1 MAGSQLK
8 RLKASLKEQGIIGP
22 QKSKKQKR
30 QFAQDEK
37 AKGDKRLQKSAAL
50 GQIREQFNP
59 FDLKHNPRGPKFEIT
74 SNRPQTGAAAKG
86 IHGRPTE
93 AKSLGEQRRK
103 ETLLVEMQKRNKV
116 GGILDR
122 RFGENDPAMAEEE
135 KMLER
140 FAREKQRTHKKTSL
154 FDLEETEP
162 LGELTHMGQ
171 ALNFRDMALADD
183 FDEDDLD
190 GDESDSSLS
199 LKKRLKRIRNSE
211 LGEGDDEAGVDEPE
225 RKKTKKEVM
234 EEVIAK
240 SKMHKYERQVA
251 KDEDEDLRM
260 ELDKELPNLHALL
273 LSHGGKTT
281 TAKTEDSSRLIA
293 GVDRATFDKDFDL
306 RLKKLVQDRRA
317 APTERTKTDEEVAEE
332 EAKRLKE
339 LEEKRLKRM
348 NGEPVSDDEDEDEDE
363 EMKDQ
368 SAEEPAF
375 QFIPEE
381 EEEDFGLGKG
391 IKTRPTAT
399 ELGFDDEDDFII
411 EDDLI
416 ASGSDLE
423 PIESE
428 EEESDDDQEYQGD
441 DSEDDEFT
449 KGLLNEEETKSS
461 VFANASASA
470 TAGADVDSSDLPFT
484 FPCPQSHEELVA
496 LAQKYPGEKL
506 PTIVQRIRALY
517 HPKLNST
524 HKEKL
529 GKFAQAL
536 VDLVGSGPRDESS
549 PSFQALESLVRHI
562 HSLAKMFPVE
572 IANQYRSHLVEISEK
587 RPLAL
592 HEGDLTLLTA
602 IGSTFPTSDHFH
614 QVTTPAMLTIGR
626 YLGGKIPKSLS
637 DYAVGMYLSTLAI
650 QYQQFSKRYVPEAMS
665 FCLNTLCALS
675 PLAVSSVSPNFP
687 LHEPAIGVRISD
699 ARKTKLRQL
708 SPTDC
713 SSIEIN
719 GAEAESAKAALV
731 NTTIQLLGAA
741 ADTWTGKSAFYETF
755 QPALAII
762 THLNSKLCRSKL
774 PEALSEQLEKS
785 KSKFERMLKIAQLS
799 RRPLELHHHKPLAIK
814 TYIPKFED
822 SYDPNKHYDPD
833 RERAEMAKLKKEHR
847 KERKGA
853 MRELRKDAQFMAREN
868 LRVKKAKD
876 EAYEKK
882 YKRLVAEI
890 QNEEGREANAYERE
904 KEGRK
909 RARHR

>member
-8 RLKASLKEQGIIGP
+8 RLKASLREQGIVGP

-59 FDLKHNPRGPKFEIT
+59 FDLKHNPRGPKFEVT
-74 SNRPQTGAAAKG
+74 TNRPQTGAAAKG

-93 AKSLGEQRRK
+93 AKSLGEQRRR

-122 RFGENDPAMAEEE
+122 RFGENDPSLAEEE

-162 LGELTHMGQ
+162 LGELTHDGQ
-171 ALNFRDMALADD
+171 TLNFEHHTELADD
-183 FDEDDLD
+183 FDEDDLGD

-199 LKKRLKRIRNSE
+199 EKKRLKRLRNAG
-211 LGEGDDEAGVDEPE
+211 LADDDEADADQPE

-234 EEVIAK
+234 EEVMAK
-240 SKMHKYERQVA
+240 SKMYKYERQIA

-260 ELDKELPNLHALL
+260 QLDKELPNLHALL
-273 LSHGGKTT
+273 LSHGRSDSGKKEETG
-281 TAKTEDSSRLIA
+281 RLIA
-293 GVDRATFDKDFDL
+293 GVDKATFDKDFDL
-306 RLKKLVQDRRA
+306 RLKRLVQDRRA
-317 APTERTKTDEEVAEE
+317 APTERTKTDEELAAEE
-332 EAKRLKE
+332 SKRLKE

-348 NGEPVSDDEDEDEDE
+348 RGESVSDDEDEDE
-363 EMKDQ
+363 EMEDQ
-368 SAEEPAF
+368 PADEPAF
-375 QFIPEE
+375 QFINPEE
-381 EEEDFGLGKG
+381 DDEDFGLGRG

-428 EEESDDDQEYQGD
+428 DEESDEEGEGEGD

-461 VFANASASA
+461 LFANA
-470 TAGADVDSSDLPFT
+470 GGKGDADVDSSELPFT
-484 FPCPQSHEELVA
+484 FPCPQSYEELVA
-496 LAQKYPGEKL
+496 LAQKYPSEKL

-517 HPKLNST
+517 HPKLDSRN
-524 HKEKL
+524 KEKL

-536 VDLVGSGPRDESS
+536 VDMVAHGPRTDDS
-549 PSFQALESLVRHI
+549 PSFQVLESLIRHI

-572 IANQYRSHLVEISEK
+572 IANQYRSHLEEINQE
-587 RPLAL
+587 RPLAV
-592 HEGDLTLLTA
+592 HVGDLALLTA

-614 QVTTPAMLTIGR
+614 QVATPAMLTIGR
-626 YLGGKIPKSLS
+626 YLGGKIPQTLS
-637 DYAVGMYLSTLAI
+637 DYAVGVFLSTLAV
-650 QYQQFSKRYVPEAMS
+650 QYQQFSKRYVPEVMS
-665 FCLNTLCALS
+665 FCLNTLCAVAPS
-675 PLAVSSVSPNFP
+675 AVSSVSGSFP
-687 LHEPAIGVRISD
+687 IHEPAAGVRITN
-699 ARKTKLRQL
+699 ARKTELRQL
-708 SPTDC
+708 SPADC
-713 SSIEIN
+713 ANTEVT
-719 GAEAESAKAALV
+719 GAEAESKKAALLG
-731 NTTIQLLGAA
+731 TTTQLLGAA
-741 ADTWTGKSAFYETF
+741 ADTWTGKSSFQETF
-755 QPALAII
+755 QPALDII
-762 THLNSKLCRSKL
+762 VHLNSKANRPKL
-774 PEALSEQLEKS
+774 PEALGEQLDKS
-785 KSKFERMLKIAQLS
+785 KAKFERMLKIAQLS

-833 RERAEMAKLKKEHR
+833 RERAEMAKLKKEHK

-904 KEGRK
+904 KDGRK

>member
-8 RLKASLKEQGIIGP
+8 RLKSSLREQGIVGP

-37 AKGDKRLQKSAAL
+37 AKTDKRLQRGAAL

-59 FDLKHNPRGPKFEIT
+59 FDLKHNPRGPKFEVT
-74 SNRPQTGAAAKG
+74 TNRPQTGAAAKG

-93 AKSLGEQRRK
+93 AKSLGEQRRR

-122 RFGENDPAMAEEE
+122 RFGENDPSLAEEE

-171 ALNFRDMALADD
+171 TLNFEHHADMADD
-183 FDEDDLD
+183 FDEDDLGED
-190 GDESDSSLS
+190 DDSDSSLS
-199 LKKRLKRIRNSE
+199 EKKRLKRLRNAG
-211 LGEGDDEAGVDEPE
+211 LGDDDEAAADEPD
-225 RKKTKKEVM
+225 RKKSKKEVM

-273 LSHGGKTT
+273 MSHGKSD
-281 TAKTEDSSRLIA
+281 AQKKEEASKLIA
-293 GVDRATFDKDFDL
+293 GVDKTTFDKEFDL

-317 APTERTKTDEEVAEE
+317 APTERTKTDEEMAAEE
-332 EAKRLKE
+332 SKRLKE

-348 NGEPVSDDEDEDEDE
+348 RGESVSDDEDSDE
-363 EMKDQ
+363 EMEDQ
-368 SAEEPAF
+368 AAEEPAF

-381 EEEDFGLGKG
+381 EDEDFGLGKG
-391 IKTRPTAT
+391 IKTKTRPTAT
-399 ELGFDDEDDFII
+399 ELGFDDEDDFLI

-428 EEESDDDQEYQGD
+428 EEESDEEEEYQGD

-461 VFANASASA
+461 LFTNAGGKGGKSY
-470 TAGADVDSSDLPFT
+470 
-484 FPCPQSHEELVA
+484 EELLA
-496 LAQKYPGEKL
+496 LSQKYPSDKL

-517 HPKLNST
+517 HPKLDSRN
-524 HKEKL
+524 KEKL
-529 GKFAQAL
+529 GNFSRAL
-536 VDLVGSGPRDESS
+536 VDMVGNGPHDENS
-549 PSFQALESLVRHI
+549 PSFQVLESLIRHI

-572 IANQYRSHLVEISEK
+572 IANQYRSHLEEISQQ
-587 RPLAL
+587 RPLAV
-592 HEGDLTLLTA
+592 HVGDLTLLTA

-614 QVTTPAMLTIGR
+614 QVATPAMLTIGR
-626 YLGGKIPKSLS
+626 YLGGKIPQTLS
-637 DYAVGMYLSTLAI
+637 DYAIGIYLSTLAV
-650 QYQQFSKRYVPEAMS
+650 QYQQFSKRYVPEVMS
-665 FCLNTLCALS
+665 FSLNTLCAVAPS
-675 PLAVSSVSPNFP
+675 AVSKVSGSFP
-687 LHEPAIGVRISD
+687 IHEPATGIRVAN

-708 SPTDC
+708 SPADC
-713 SSIEIN
+713 AIAEVS
-719 GAEAESAKAALV
+719 GAEAESKKTALIG
-731 NTTIQLLGAA
+731 TTLQLLGAA
-741 ADTWTGKSAFYETF
+741 ADTWTGKPSFHETF
-755 QPALAII
+755 QPALDIVA
-762 THLNSKLCRSKL
+762 HLSSKSSRSKL
-774 PEALSEQLEKS
+774 PEALGEQLDKS
-785 KSKFERMLKIAQLS
+785 KLKLERMLKIAQLS
-799 RRPLELHHHKPLAIK
+799 RRPLELHHHRPLAIK

-833 RERAEMAKLKKEHR
+833 RERAEMAKLKKEHK

-868 LRVKKAKD
+868 LRMKKAKD

-890 QNEEGREANAYERE
+890 QNEEGKEANAYERE

-909 RARHR
+909 KARHR

>member
-8 RLKASLKEQGIIGP
+8 RLKSSLREQGIVGP

-37 AKGDKRLQKSAAL
+37 AKTDKRLQRGAAL

-59 FDLKHNPRGPKFEIT
+59 FDLKHNPRGPKFEVT

-93 AKSLGEQRRK
+93 AKSMGEQRRR

-122 RFGENDPAMAEEE
+122 RFGENDPSLAEEE

-140 FAREKQRTHKKTSL
+140 FAREKQRSHKKTSL

-162 LGELTHMGQ
+162 LGELTHDGQ
-171 ALNFRDMALADD
+171 TLNFEHHADMADD
-183 FDEDDLD
+183 FDEDDLGED
-190 GDESDSSLS
+190 GDSDSSLS
-199 LKKRLKRIRNSE
+199 EKKRLKRLRNAG
-211 LGEGDDEAGVDEPE
+211 LGDDDEAAADEPD
-225 RKKTKKEVM
+225 RKKSKKEVM
-234 EEVIAK
+234 EEVMAK

-251 KDEDEDLRM
+251 KDEDADLRM

-273 LSHGGKTT
+273 MSHGNKSD
-281 TAKTEDSSRLIA
+281 AQKKEEANKLIA
-293 GVDRATFDKDFDL
+293 GVDKATFDKDFDL

-317 APTERTKTDEEVAEE
+317 APTERTKTDEEMAAEE
-332 EAKRLKE
+332 SKRLKE

-348 NGEPVSDDEDEDEDE
+348 RGEAVSDDEDSDE
-363 EMKDQ
+363 EMEDQ
-368 SAEEPAF
+368 DAEEPAF

-381 EEEDFGLGKG
+381 EDEDFGLGKG
-391 IKTRPTAT
+391 IKTKTRPTAT
-399 ELGFDDEDDFII
+399 ELGFDDEDDFLI

-428 EEESDDDQEYQGD
+428 DEDSDEEEEYQGD

-461 VFANASASA
+461 LFANGDRKGSAE
-470 TAGADVDSSDLPFT
+470 VDSSDLPYT
-484 FPCPQSHEELVA
+484 FPCPQSYEELLA
-496 LAQKYPGEKL
+496 LSQKFPSDKL

-517 HPKLNST
+517 HPKLDSRN
-524 HKEKL
+524 KEKL
-529 GKFAQAL
+529 GNFARAL
-536 VDLVGSGPRDESS
+536 VDMVGDSPRDESS
-549 PSFQALESLVRHI
+549 PSFQVLESLIRHV

-572 IANQYRSHLVEISEK
+572 IANQYRSHLEEISQQ
-587 RPLAL
+587 RPLAM
-592 HEGDLTLLTA
+592 HVGDLTLLTA

-614 QVTTPAMLTIGR
+614 QVATPAMLTIGR
-626 YLGGKIPKSLS
+626 YLGGKIPQTLS
-637 DYAVGMYLSTLAI
+637 DYATGIYLSTLAV
-650 QYQQFSKRYVPEAMS
+650 QYQQFSKRYVPEVMS
-665 FCLNTLCALS
+665 FSLNTLCAIAPS
-675 PLAVSSVSPNFP
+675 PVSKMSGDFP
-687 LHEPAIGVRISD
+687 VHEPAAGIRIAN

-708 SPTDC
+708 SPADC
-713 SSIEIN
+713 AVMEVS
-719 GAEAESAKAALV
+719 GAEAESKKAALLG
-731 NTTIQLLGAA
+731 TTLQLLGAA
-741 ADTWTGKSAFYETF
+741 ADTWTGKPSFQEIF
-755 QPALAII
+755 QPALDIV
-762 THLNSKLCRSKL
+762 TQLSSKSGRSKL
-774 PEALSEQLEKS
+774 PEALGEQLDKS
-785 KSKFERMLKIAQLS
+785 KLKLERMLRIAQLS
-799 RRPLELHHHKPLAIK
+799 RRPLELHHHRPLSIK

-833 RERAEMAKLKKEHR
+833 RERAEMAKLKKEHK

-868 LRVKKAKD
+868 LRMKKAKD

-909 RARHR
+909 KARHR

>member
-8 RLKASLKEQGIIGP
+8 RLKSSLREQGIVGP

-37 AKGDKRLQKSAAL
+37 AKTDKRLQRGAAL
-50 GQIREQFNP
+50 SQIREQFNP
-59 FDLKHNPRGPKFEIT
+59 FDLKHNPRGPKFDVT
-74 SNRPQTGAAAKG
+74 TNRPQTGAAAKG

-93 AKSLGEQRRK
+93 AKSLGEQRRR

-122 RFGENDPAMAEEE
+122 RFGENDPSLAEEE

-171 ALNFRDMALADD
+171 TLNFEHHADMADD
-183 FDEDDLD
+183 FDEDDLGED
-190 GDESDSSLS
+190 DDSDSSLTE
-199 LKKRLKRIRNSE
+199 KKRLKRLRNAG
-211 LGEGDDEAGVDEPE
+211 LGDDDEEAAAGEPD
-225 RKKTKKEVM
+225 RKKSKKEVM

-273 LSHGGKTT
+273 TSHGKSD
-281 TAKTEDSSRLIA
+281 AQKKEEASRLIA
-293 GVDRATFDKDFDL
+293 GVDKATFDKEFDL

-317 APTERTKTDEEVAEE
+317 APTERTKTDEEMAAEE
-332 EAKRLKE
+332 SKRLKE

-348 NGEPVSDDEDEDEDE
+348 RGEAVSDDEASDE
-363 EMKDQ
+363 EMEDQ
-368 SAEEPAF
+368 ALEEPAF
-375 QFIPEE
+375 QFMHEE
-381 EEEDFGLGKG
+381 EDEDFGLGKG
-391 IKTRPTAT
+391 IKTKTRPTAT
-399 ELGFDDEDDFII
+399 ELGFDDEDDFLI

-428 EEESDDDQEYQGD
+428 EEESDEEEEYQGD

-461 VFANASASA
+461 LFANA
-470 TAGADVDSSDLPFT
+470 GGKGGQEVDSSDLPYT
-484 FPCPQSHEELVA
+484 FPCPQSYEELLA
-496 LAQKYPGEKL
+496 LSQKYPSEKL

-517 HPKLNST
+517 HPKLDSRN
-524 HKEKL
+524 KEKL
-529 GKFAQAL
+529 GNFARAL
-536 VDLVGSGPRDESS
+536 VDMVGSGPRDESS
-549 PSFQALESLVRHI
+549 PSFQVLESLIRHI
-562 HSLAKMFPVE
+562 HSLAKMFPID
-572 IANQYRSHLVEISEK
+572 IANQYRSHLEEISQQ
-587 RPLAL
+587 RPLAV
-592 HEGDLTLLTA
+592 HVGDLTVLTA

-614 QVTTPAMLTIGR
+614 QVATPAMLTIGR
-626 YLGGKIPKSLS
+626 YLGGKIPQTLS
-637 DYAVGMYLSTLAI
+637 DYAVGIYLSTLAI
-650 QYQQFSKRYVPEAMS
+650 QYQQFSKRYVPEVMS
-665 FCLNTLCALS
+665 FALNTLCAIAPS
-675 PLAVSSVSPNFP
+675 AISKGAGSFP
-687 LHEPAIGVRISD
+687 IHEPASGIRVSN
-699 ARKTKLRQL
+699 ARKTELRQL
-708 SPTDC
+708 SPADC
-713 SSIEIN
+713 AIVEVS
-719 GAEAESAKAALV
+719 GAEAESKKAALLG
-731 NTTIQLLGAA
+731 TTLQLLSAA
-741 ADTWTGKSAFYETF
+741 ADIWTGKPSFQETF
-755 QPALAII
+755 QPALDVVA
-762 THLNSKLCRSKL
+762 HLGSKASRSKL
-774 PEALSEQLEKS
+774 PEALGEQLDKS
-785 KSKFERMLKIAQLS
+785 KLKLDRMLKIAQLS
-799 RRPLELHHHKPLAIK
+799 RRPLELHHHRPLAIK

-833 RERAEMAKLKKEHR
+833 RERAEMAKLKKEHK

-868 LRVKKAKD
+868 LRLKKAKD

-909 RARHR
+909 KARHR

>member
-8 RLKASLKEQGIIGP
+8 RLKSSLRDQGIIGP

-37 AKGDKRLQKSAAL
+37 AKSDKRLQKSAAL

-59 FDLKHNPRGPKFEIT
+59 FDLKHNPRGPKFEVT
-74 SNRPQTGAAAKG
+74 TNRPQTGAAAKG
-86 IHGRPTE
+86 ISGRPSV
-93 AKSLGEQRRK
+93 AKSIGEERRR

-154 FDLEETEP
+154 FDLEEAEP

-171 ALNFRDMALADD
+171 SLTFDDSEIVDD
-183 FDEDDLD
+183 FNEDDLGD
-190 GDESDSSLS
+190 GFESDDSAMLE
-199 LKKRLKRIRNSE
+199 KRLKRARMADM
-211 LGEGDDEAGVDEPE
+211 GEEGAGDQPE

-251 KDEDEDLRM
+251 KDEDDDLRM

-273 LSHGGKTT
+273 LSRNGAASKTDESGK
-281 TAKTEDSSRLIA
+281 LIA
-293 GVDRATFDKDFDL
+293 GVDRATFDKEFDL

-317 APTERTKTDEEVAEE
+317 APTERTKTDEEIAEQE
-332 EAKRLKE
+332 SKRLKE

-348 NGEPVSDDEDEDEDE
+348 RGEPISDDEDEDEDE
-363 EMKDQ
+363 EMADQ
-368 SAEEPAF
+368 PEEPAF
-375 QFIPEE
+375 QFINPEE
-381 EEEDFGLGKG
+381 EDEDFGLGKG

-399 ELGFDDEDDFII
+399 QLGFDDEDDFII
-411 EDDLI
+411 EDDLV

-423 PIESE
+423 PITDDE
-428 EEESDDDQEYQGD
+428 EEDSDEEGGEAED

-449 KGLLNEEETKSS
+449 KGLLNEEEAKSS
-461 VFANASASA
+461 VFASASA
-470 TAGADVDSSDLPFT
+470 GAKAGADDELPFT
-484 FPCPQSHEELVA
+484 FPCPQSYEELVA
-496 LAQKYPGEKL
+496 LVQKYPSDKL

-517 HPKLNST
+517 HPKLDSR

-529 GKFAQAL
+529 GNFAKAL
-536 VDLVGSGPRDESS
+536 VDFVANGPRGQYN
-549 PSFQALESLVRHI
+549 PSFQGLEGVIRHI

-572 IANQYRSHLVEISEK
+572 IAVQYRSHLEQISQE

-592 HEGDLTLLTA
+592 HTGDLTLLTA

-614 QVTTPAMLTIGR
+614 QVATPAMLTIGR
-626 YLGGKIPKSLS
+626 FLGGKIPQKLS
-637 DYAVGMYLSTLAI
+637 DYAVGIYLSTLAV
-650 QYQQFSKRYVPEAMS
+650 QYQQFSKRYVPEVMS
-665 FCLNTLCALS
+665 FTLNTLCAVS
-675 PLAVSSVSPNFP
+675 PSAIPSVSGSFP
-687 LHEPAIGVRISD
+687 IHEPSEGVRITN
-699 ARKTKLRQL
+699 AKKIELRRL
-708 SPTDC
+708 SPADC
-713 SSIEIN
+713 SVTEVS
-719 GAEAESAKAALV
+719 GKEAESAKAALLSA
-731 NTTIQLLGAA
+731 TIQLLGAA
-741 ADTWTGKSAFYETF
+741 ADTWTGKSAFHETF
-755 QPALAII
+755 QPALDII
-762 THLNSKLCRSKL
+762 THLNSKACRSKL
-774 PEALSEQLEKS
+774 PEALGEQVEKS
-785 KSKFERMLKIAQLS
+785 KAKLERMQKIAQLS
-799 RRPLELHHHKPLAIK
+799 RRPLELHHHRPLAIK

-822 SYDPNKHYDPD
+822 SFDPNKHYDPD
-833 RERAEMAKLKKEHR
+833 RERAEMAKLKAEHK

-868 LRVKKAKD
+868 LRIKKAKD

-890 QNEEGREANAYERE
+890 QNEEGKEANAYERE